1 MDLRPPHR
9 SHRSGIALI
18 IVMITVLVLS
28 ILAGGFAYSMRV
40 ETKLARNAASESEL
54 LWLGRSGVELARYVL
69 AQQLLLGCEPYDA
82 LNQVWAGGPGGLCT
96 SNSPLAGLQLTDV
109 TLGAGRFSVRIV
121 DLERKFNIN
130 VADELILQQAFIVMG
145 VDPGEFPA
153 LVSAIL
159 DWIDADDNTHL
170 SGAESDYYQT
180 LDPPY
185 QAKNRPIDDLS
196 ELLLVR
202 GITPEL
208 YWGPAATNAVVGRYV
223 PRAPALGIVTSALTP
238 PVGLADLFTPISSG
252 RLNINTA
259 SLSALQLVP
268 FIDEGRAAR
277 IVMLRA
283 GYDGIEGTEDD
294 TPAGTPG
301 LTLLD
306 MLVSAGLSPAEA
318 TAAARYL
325 DQRSRTFEVTVEA
338 EVNGVHRTFVAIL
351 GRNSPQDIQVLSFYW
366 K

>member
-1 MDLRPPHR
+1 MNLRIHPRPGR
-9 SHRSGIALI
+9 CGVALI
-18 IVMITVLVLS
+18 IVMIVVLVLS

-40 ETKLARNAASESEL
+40 ETKLARNAQSESEL

-69 AQQLLLGCEPYDA
+69 GEQLALGCEPYDA

-96 SNSPLAGLQLTDV
+96 SNSPLAGVQLTDV
-109 TLGAGRFSVRIV
+109 QLGSGRFSVRIV

-130 VADELILQQAFIVMG
+130 VADELILQHAFILMG

-159 DWIDADDNTHL
+159 DWVDPDDDTHL

-180 LDPPY
+180 LTPPY
-185 QAKNRPIDDLS
+185 YAKNRPMEDLS
-196 ELLLVR
+196 ELLMVR

-208 YWGPAATNAVVGRYV
+208 YWGPAATNAVAGRYV
-223 PRAPALGIVTSALTP
+223 PRAEALGMVSSMVTP
-238 PVGLADLFTPISSG
+238 PVGLVDLFTTVSSG
-252 RLNINTA
+252 KININTA
-259 SLSALQLVP
+259 PVSTLQLVP

-277 IVMLRA
+277 IVTLRA

-294 TPAGTPG
+294 TPAGSPG

-318 TAAARYL
+318 TAAVRYL

-338 EVNGVHRTFVAIL
+338 EVNGVHRTFKAIL
-351 GRNSPQDIQVLSFYW
+351 GRNSPRDIQILSFYW
-366 K
+366 Q

>member
-1 MDLRPPHR
+1 MNLKHPVHA
-9 SHRSGIALI
+9 STSGIALI

-28 ILAGGFAYSMRV
+28 VLAGGFAYSMRV
-40 ETKLARNAASESEL
+40 ETKLARNAASESQL

-69 AQQLLLGCEPYDA
+69 GEQLALGCEPYDA
-82 LNQVWAGGPGGLCT
+82 LNQIWAGGPGGLCT
-96 SNSPLAGLQLTDV
+96 SNSPLAGVQLTDV
-109 TLGAGRFSVRIV
+109 ALGNGRFSIRIV
-121 DLERKFNIN
+121 DLERKFNLN
-130 VADELILQQAFIVMG
+130 VADELILQQAFIIMG

-159 DWIDADDNTHL
+159 DWIDADDDIHL

-180 LDPPY
+180 LHPPY
-185 QAKNRPIDDLS
+185 RAKNGPMEDLS

-208 YWGPAATNAVVGRYV
+208 YWGPTATNAVSGGYLN
-223 PRAPALGIVTSALTP
+223 RAMSLGSAHSILTP
-238 PVGLADLFTPISSG
+238 PVGLVDLFTTVSSG
-252 RLNINTA
+252 KLNINTA
-259 SLSALQLVP
+259 SISALQLVP
-268 FIDEGRAAR
+268 FLDEGRAAR
-277 IVMLRA
+277 IVALRA

-301 LTLLD
+301 LSLLD
-306 MLVSAGLSPAEA
+306 MLVSAGLTPAEA

-338 EVNGVHRTFVAIL
+338 QVNGVHRTFVAIL
-351 GRNSPQDIQVLSFYW
+351 GRNSPRDVQILSFYW

>member
-1 MDLRPPHR
+1 MRTSCASSALNA
-9 SHRSGIALI
+9 GIALI

-28 ILAGGFAYSMRV
+28 VLAGGFAYSMRV
-40 ETKLARNAASESEL
+40 ETKLARNAASESDL

-69 AQQLLLGCEPYDA
+69 GEQLALGCEPYDA

-96 SNSPLAGLQLTDV
+96 SNSPLAGIQLTDV
-109 TLGAGRFSVRIV
+109 PLGPGRFSVRIV

-130 VADELILQQAFIVMG
+130 VADELILQQAFILMG

-159 DWIDADDNTHL
+159 DWMDPDDDIHL

-180 LDPPY
+180 LHPPY
-185 QAKNRPIDDLS
+185 FAKNRPLEDLS

-202 GITPEL
+202 GITPEI
-208 YWGPAATNAVVGRYV
+208 YWGPAATNAIAGRYV
-223 PRAPALGIVTSALTP
+223 PRSDFLGVVRSLLTP
-238 PVGLADLFTPISSG
+238 PVGLVDLFTPISSG
-252 RLNINTA
+252 KLNINTA
-259 SLSALQLVP
+259 SISALQLVP

-277 IVMLRA
+277 IITLRA
-283 GYDGIEGTEDD
+283 GYDGVEGTEDD
-294 TPAGTPG
+294 TPAGSPG
-301 LTLLD
+301 LSLLD

-318 TAAARYL
+318 TAATRYL

-338 EVNGVHRTFVAIL
+338 ESNGVKRTFVAIL
-351 GRNSPQDIQVLSFYW
+351 GRNNPRDVQILSFYW